1 MSMDSSGSSMIYLLL
16 ILLGLAGAYFAASET
31 AYSSMNKIRIKK
43 YADDGD
49 NRAKRAIR
57 ISNDFDRALIT
68 MLIGTNITHIGFAS
82 LTTVLATRLWGS
94 ASVPFMTV
102 ASTVFVFLFVEM
114 LPKSLASEKSE
125 ALALAFSDT
134 MSLLMKLLTPISF
147 FFNTISGLISR
158 LFGAED
164 LPTMTE
170 EELHEIIETIE
181 EEGGFEPEKGELVQ
195 SALDFGETTVQ
206 DVFTPR
212 VDMITLD
219 LDSTTE
225 EILEVIKTHKFSRIP
240 VCRDS
245 IDDIAGILHTRN
257 YLKEYLQKGSV
268 VLSDLLTPVHYV
280 HKKTNIQDL
289 LGEMSREKTHLCVI
303 TDDYGGTLGIVTVED
318 ILEELVGEIWD
329 EDDEVVLDIV
339 QKKNDLYEVSGDML
353 AEDAFEAMDMPFDPE
368 TLEHKTMGAWAME
381 IFENIPSV
389 GDAFEQD
396 GLRVS
401 IQQIQSNR
409 ITKMHILVLDRSAGK
424 N

>member
-1 MSMDSSGSSMIYLLL
+1 MFMDSSGSSILYLLL
-16 ILLGLAGAYFAASET
+16 ILLALAGGYFAAAET

-49 NRAKRAIR
+49 KRAKRAMR
-57 ISNDFDRALIT
+57 ISDDFDRALIT

-82 LTTVLATRLWGS
+82 LTTVLATRLWGPG
-94 ASVPFMTV
+94 SVPVMTI

-125 ALALAFSDT
+125 GLALAFSDT
-134 MSLLMKLLTPISF
+134 MSLLMKVLTPVSF
-147 FFNTISGLISR
+147 FFNSISDLVSR
-158 LFGAED
+158 IFGAEET
-164 LPTMTE
+164 PTMTE

-219 LDSTTE
+219 VDSTPE

-240 VCRDS
+240 VCLDS
-245 IDDIAGILHTRN
+245 IDDIAGILHARN
-257 YLKEYLQKGSV
+257 YLKEYLQKGQV
-268 VLSDLLTPVHYV
+268 DLLGMLSPVHYV

-289 LGEMSREKTHLCVI
+289 LSEMSREKTHLCVI
-303 TDDYGGTLGIVTVED
+303 TDDYGGTMGIVTVED

-329 EDDEVVLDIV
+329 EDDDIVLEIV
-339 QKKNDLYEVSGDML
+339 QKKSDLYEVSGDML
-353 AEDAFEAMDMPFDPE
+353 AEDAFEAMDVAFDE
-368 TLEHKTMGAWAME
+368 EALEHKTMGAWAMD
-381 IFENIPSV
+381 IFETIPAV
-389 GDAFEQD
+389 GDCFEQD
-396 GLRVS
+396 GLRVT
-401 IQQIQSNR
+401 IQQIRSNR
-409 ITKMHILVLDRSAGK
+409 ITKMNVLVLDRSVGR

>member
-1 MSMDSSGSSMIYLLL
+1 MDSSGSSILYLLL
-16 ILLGLAGAYFAASET
+16 ILLGLAGGYFAAAET

-49 NRAKRAIR
+49 KRAKRAMR
-57 ISNDFDRALIT
+57 ISDDFDRALIT
-68 MLIGTNITHIGFAS
+68 MLIGTNVTHIGFAS
-82 LTTVLATRLWGS
+82 LTTVLATRLWGPG
-94 ASVPFMTV
+94 SVPVMTI

-125 ALALAFSDT
+125 ALALAFSDS
-134 MSLLMKLLTPISF
+134 MNLLMKVLTPISF
-147 FFNTISGLISR
+147 FFNSISDLVSR
-158 LFGAED
+158 IFGAED
-164 LPTMTE
+164 TPTMTE

-181 EEGGFEPEKGELVQ
+181 EEGGFEADKGELVQ

-219 LDSTTE
+219 VDSTPE

-245 IDDIAGILHTRN
+245 IDDIAGILHARN
-257 YLKEYLQKGSV
+257 YLKEYLQKGQV
-268 VLSDLLTPVHYV
+268 DLLGMLSPVHYV

-303 TDDYGGTLGIVTVED
+303 TDDYGGTMGIVTVED

-329 EDDEVVLDIV
+329 EDDDIVLDIV
-339 QKKNDLYEVSGDML
+339 QKKSDLYEVSGDML
-353 AEDAFEAMDMPFDPE
+353 AEDAFEAMDVAYDE
-368 TLEHKTMGAWAME
+368 EALEHKTMGAWAMD
-381 IFENIPSV
+381 IFENIPAV
-389 GDAFEQD
+389 GDCFEQD
-396 GLRVS
+396 GIRVT

-409 ITKMHILVLDRSAGK
+409 ITKMNVLVLDRSVGR

>member
-1 MSMDSSGSSMIYLLL
+1 MDSSGSSILYLLL
-16 ILLGLAGAYFAASET
+16 ILLGLAGGYFAAAET

-49 NRAKRAIR
+49 KRAKRAMR
-57 ISNDFDRALIT
+57 ISDDFDRALIT
-68 MLIGTNITHIGFAS
+68 MLIGTNVTHIGFAS
-82 LTTVLATRLWGS
+82 LTTVLATRLWG
-94 ASVPFMTV
+94 AGSVPMMTI

-125 ALALAFSDT
+125 ALALAFSDS
-134 MSLLMKLLTPISF
+134 MNLLMKVLTPISF
-147 FFNTISGLISR
+147 FFNSISDLVSR
-158 LFGAED
+158 IFGAED
-164 LPTMTE
+164 TPTMTE

-181 EEGGFEPEKGELVQ
+181 EEGGFEADKGELVQ

-219 LDSTTE
+219 VDSTPE

-245 IDDIAGILHTRN
+245 IDDIAGILHARN
-257 YLKEYLQKGSV
+257 YLKEYLQKGQV
-268 VLSDLLTPVHYV
+268 DLLGMLSPVHYV

-303 TDDYGGTLGIVTVED
+303 TDDYGGTMGIVTVED

-329 EDDEVVLDIV
+329 EDDDIVLDIV
-339 QKKNDLYEVSGDML
+339 QKKSDLYEVSGDML
-353 AEDAFEAMDMPFDPE
+353 AEDAFEAMDVAYDE
-368 TLEHKTMGAWAME
+368 EALEHKTMGAWAMD
-381 IFENIPSV
+381 IFENIPAV
-389 GDAFEQD
+389 GDCFEQD
-396 GLRVS
+396 GIRVT

-409 ITKMHILVLDRSAGK
+409 ITKMNVLVLDRSVGR